1 VDGTD
6 SVNVYKRV
14 QIMDKELTRHIVLLK
29 WVKQSLNLMEQQLP
43 GDLRNVWRTF
53 QWHLIRYINYKSA
66 CMV

>member
-1 VDGTD
+1 
-6 SVNVYKRV
+6 
-14 QIMDKELTRHIVLLK
+14 MDKELTRHIVLLK
-29 WVKQSLNLMEQQLP
+29 WVKQSLKLMEQQLP